1 MRKFNLMA
9 IFCLF
14 AVIAF
19 IGCSREPDTDL
30 AEQEEL
36 SIGAVHNEGLDY
48 VLARLREPSRNQQN
62 QQ

>member
-1 MRKFNLMA
+1 MA
-9 IFCLF
+9 IFCLL
-14 AVIAF
+14 AELAF
-19 IGCSREPDTDL
+19 IGCSREQDAAI

-48 VLARLREPSRNQQN
+48 VLERLREPSRNQQN